1 MKALTKGFNGGL
13 WAFRLVFAVVVAE
26 LAIVGGTVVGCFAED
41 ICNEADTQAIKE
53 TMQGLATKSFAL
65 YAAEKGIKS
74 NSKEDQMDIQ
84 KLATYGTAVAVVGTG
99 SVVGGGALIDQQT
112 GGPEKRKQAETTEL
126 RTIVREELKKVL
138 WEAWPEKT
146 GPVKTYPKPD
156 STKDYRKETP
166 KR

>member
-74 NSKEDQMDIQ
+74 NSKEDQRDIQ

-112 GGPEKRKQAETTEL
+112 GGPQKRALAEETEL
-126 RTIVREELKKVL
+126 RIIVREEIYIQLVNN
-138 WEAWPEKT
+138 WPKT
-146 GPVKTYPKPD
+146 SGPVKGLKDPKQ
-156 STKDYRKETP
+156 DYRETTP
-166 KR
+166 QR